1 MPRQVYETTYLSTT
15 TSSSVVTSR
24 WTCELDFVQLS
35 TCTFPVAT
43 AHASVRLD
51 CGLPGLERP
60 LKYSTLKHRTH
71 IWSVRSTLA
80 APIDGGD
87 PVSRARQQRRVN
99 LSLGTAGS
107 VLERSVRKHSHLWP
121 ALQRCVLKRWS
132 EKSPAGWVI
141 SAAARAEISRNLVEI
156 RAQQARKKGKD

>member
-1 MPRQVYETTYLSTT
+1 M
-15 TSSSVVTSR
+15 SR

-35 TCTFPVAT
+35 TCTYRIAT
-43 AHASVRLD
+43 AHASARLD
-51 CGLPGLERP
+51 QRLPGLERP
-60 LKYSTLKHRTH
+60 FKCSTLTHRTH

-87 PVSRARQQRRVN
+87 PVSRARQQRRVS
-99 LSLGTAGS
+99 LSSQRSGR
-107 VLERSVRKHSHLWP
+107 VVERGIDSNSHLWS
-121 ALQRCVLKRWS
+121 ALQRRSLKRWS

-141 SAAARAEISRNLVEI
+141 SAAARAEIFRNLVEI